1 VEKTTLAIKEK
12 AKELARKASRP
23 LVFVSSSQT
32 SKEDLARQRAARDGV
47 TEGLIC
53 ILNAVIRRPKRSSCG
68 WPFDQVL

>member
-1 VEKTTLAIKEK
+1 
-12 AKELARKASRP
+12 
-23 LVFVSSSQT
+23 
-32 SKEDLARQRAARDGV
+32 LARQRAARDGV